1 MVNKMTELNALK
13 QQLEAREA
21 ELLQVKLE
29 LIDSKIAELQHND
42 LDKEQRLRLVEMSRT
57 RFETLVWLAC
67 GGGAVSL
74 VNILLRLK

>member
-1 MVNKMTELNALK
+1 MTELDTLK
-13 QQLEAREA
+13 QQLERKEA

-29 LIDSKIAELQHND
+29 LIESRIAELQRND
-42 LDKEQRLRLVEMSRT
+42 ADKEIRLRAVEISRT

-74 VNILLRLK
+74 LNILLRLR